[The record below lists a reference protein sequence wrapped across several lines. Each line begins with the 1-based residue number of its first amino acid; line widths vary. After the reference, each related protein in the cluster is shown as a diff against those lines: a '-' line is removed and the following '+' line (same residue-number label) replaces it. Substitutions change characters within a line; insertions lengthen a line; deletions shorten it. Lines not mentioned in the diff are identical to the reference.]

1 MEVRPEAMLF
11 SRRITFMV
19 GNLNSLNPL
28 SLPPKQIKTQTKK
41 TTIKSK
47 KKKMEREIQKFLSPL
62 LFTKQR
68 EHKIER
74 IIIKHKKNNLNP
86 PLFFLVFLSL
96 QFSPLSLSLSL
107 SRNDRRMAPGELLFC
122 DFLFAVKLGS
132 EPIIPA
138 FNSFCTSV
146 KQGLLAAHRLLLGE
160 FGR

>member
-107 SRNDRRMAPGELLFC
+107 SY
-122 DFLFAVKLGS
+122 
-132 EPIIPA
+132 
-138 FNSFCTSV
+138 
-146 KQGLLAAHRLLLGE
+146 
-160 FGR
+160 